1 MNKFKHILVVFLSI
15 AFSSW
20 GQVNFEVKVS
30 KNNLGLNERLRVDF
44 TLDKSGDN
52 FRPPAFSNFRVIS
65 GPMQSV
71 SNVFVNGKRSYSMSY
86 SYFLSPLKK
95 ESLTLSKP
103 KSRLKEKPLKQR
115 LLPSLSQTLLKCRE
129 TPMTPVM

>member
-1 MNKFKHILVVFLSI
+1 MIRSKNILIVFLSV

-20 GQVNFEVKVS
+20 AQVNFEVKVS
-30 KNNLGLNERLRVDF
+30 KNTLGLNERLRVDF
-44 TLDKSGDN
+44 SIDKAGDN

-86 SYFLSPLKK
+86 SYFLAPLKK
-95 ESLTLSKP
+95 GVYDIE
-103 KSRLKEKPLKQR
+103 QA
-115 LLPSLSQTLLKCRE
+115 
-129 TPMTPVM
+129 